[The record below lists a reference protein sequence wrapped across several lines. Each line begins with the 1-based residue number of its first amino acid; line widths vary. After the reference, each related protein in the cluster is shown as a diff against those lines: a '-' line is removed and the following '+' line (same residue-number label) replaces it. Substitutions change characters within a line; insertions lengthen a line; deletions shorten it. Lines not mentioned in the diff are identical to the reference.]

1 MSEPVT
7 NSEYLINE
15 FMSQIH
21 ELKSEFKLVRETIEN
36 VQNRVKEQGHEIN
49 QLKRHREAERNAIK
63 SKKAVGEY
71 SYRRR

>member
-15 FMSQIH
+15 FTSQIH

-49 QLKRHREAERNAIK
+49 QLKRHHEADNFHIQQLLPEDITEEMR
-63 SKKAVGEY
+63 
-71 SYRRR
+71 